1 MSESIKA
8 IVYHAHGKPEEVLR
22 LEEQPL
28 PQPALDEA
36 LVRMLAAPINPADLN
51 AIEGKYPI
59 RPELPATP
67 GMEGVGVVVEI
78 GDRVRDL
85 AIGVTTA
92 AASMSMKRKPPC

>member
-1 MSESIKA
+1 MSGSIKA

-28 PQPALDEA
+28 PRPGADEA
-36 LVRMLAAPINPADLN
+36 IVRVLAAPLNPADLN

-67 GMEGVGVVVEI
+67 
-78 GDRVRDL
+78 
-85 AIGVTTA
+85 
-92 AASMSMKRKPPC
+92 